1 MEIENI
7 EDLEKKIKI
16 LEEAKDNGT
25 LYIYPSGMLQAFK
38 ETLPLV
44 KKLTISAVSKPFTAD
59 EVVNELEGFETLDD
73 AIMFFKEQM

>member
-7 EDLEKKIKI
+7 EDLERKIKF

-25 LYIYPSGMLQAFK
+25 LCIYPSGMLQAFK
-38 ETLPLV
+38 ETLPLI
-44 KKLTISAVSKPFTAD
+44 KKLTISATNKPFTVD
-59 EVVNELEGFETLDD
+59 EVVNGLEGCETLDD